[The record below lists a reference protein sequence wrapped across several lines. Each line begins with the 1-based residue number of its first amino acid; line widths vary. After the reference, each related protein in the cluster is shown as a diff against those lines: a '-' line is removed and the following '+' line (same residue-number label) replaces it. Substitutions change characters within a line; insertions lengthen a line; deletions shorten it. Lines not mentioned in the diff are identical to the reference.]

1 VSRQNF
7 AEENGTET
15 WSVDT
20 LATRTRKSMAKE
32 DQLEKAPL
40 LRRGVRV
47 SYTSEPEVLG
57 KGEDVMGREKK
68 SFWDRLFGG
77 SQSSAREQKVLE
89 YVVHRMNQGVD
100 LVDVVGEEYVRRNA
114 SGREIDDIL
123 SNPRIVEAAREHM
136 QEAFRSGELN
146 LGKRRSD
153 KSV

>member
-1 VSRQNF
+1 MGRH
-7 AEENGTET
+7 
-15 WSVDT
+15 
-20 LATRTRKSMAKE
+20 
-32 DQLEKAPL
+32 L
-40 LRRGVRV
+40 LGREVQVGC
-47 SYTSEPEVLG
+47 TSEPEVLG
-57 KGEDVMGREKK
+57 KGDEVMEREKK

-89 YVVHRMNQGVD
+89 YVVHRVNQGVD

-146 LGKRRSD
+146 LDKRRPD
-153 KSV
+153 RTV

>member
-1 VSRQNF
+1 
-7 AEENGTET
+7 
-15 WSVDT
+15 
-20 LATRTRKSMAKE
+20 MAKE
-32 DQLEKAPL
+32 DQLGKAPL
-40 LRRGVRV
+40 LHRGVRV

-114 SGREIDDIL
+114 SGREIEDIL
-123 SNPRIVEAAREHM
+123 SNPRIVEAAREHL
-136 QEAFRSGELN
+136 QEVFRSGELDFD
-146 LGKRRSD
+146 KRRSD
-153 KSV
+153 ETG

>member
-1 VSRQNF
+1 MGRH
-7 AEENGTET
+7 
-15 WSVDT
+15 
-20 LATRTRKSMAKE
+20 
-32 DQLEKAPL
+32 L

-47 SYTSEPEVLG
+47 SYTSEPEVFG

-100 LVDVVGEEYVRRNA
+100 LADVVGEEYVRRNA
-114 SGREIDDIL
+114 SAREIDDIL
-123 SNPRIVEAAREHM
+123 SNPRIVEAARENM
-136 QEAFRSGELN
+136 QEAFRFGELN
-146 LGKRRSD
+146 LDKRWSD